1 MLLKYATNGNTPKN
15 VLLRILRGTF
25 KTRFLHRLR
34 LTNHNFFHSVEKN
47 ETIIF
52 SVFRPT
58 PPRPSVGGILS
69 SIYIDPHHLGIVLRN
84 TENPTMFYCDTCD
97 IKTNNKFDYNR
108 HLLSAKHQR
117 LCSENAKCKNY
128 IHSLISGGGGGM
140 AAESIPQKPLSNNS
154 ILSNPQKTPI
164 KKVVQ
169 INLNEEDE
177 QKNVVYKDDSGGDND
192 DVEYISDDTTS
203 HVTTSHVT
211 KADTASAYEC
221 KYCRRP
227 YINRTGLWRHNKKYG
242 PSCITKTMD
251 LSKIE
256 NTTELKNVINVMM
269 NMNNEFKTQMI
280 DMYKKSMMAITAVS
294 SSSAVAVSEAALL
307 TPSTNITNNN
317 NNTMN
322 NCYNQTFNMQFF
334 LNEQCKDAMNMK
346 DFVNSIQL
354 NTDDLENVGKLGYV
368 EGMSNI
374 LITNLN
380 KTELHKR
387 PVHCSDSKR
396 ETLYVKDADKWECDG
411 PDHAKM
417 TNAVLA
423 VEHKSV
429 GLLGQWAN
437 EHPKCMTSHTND
449 NDQYFKLSKIV
460 TDGAVDG
467 NISKVI
473 KRVAKSVVIDKTAIQ
488 ANDE

>member
-1 MLLKYATNGNTPKN
+1 MY
-15 VLLRILRGTF
+15 
-25 KTRFLHRLR
+25 
-34 LTNHNFFHSVEKN
+34 
-47 ETIIF
+47 
-52 SVFRPT
+52 
-58 PPRPSVGGILS
+58 
-69 SIYIDPHHLGIVLRN
+69 
-84 TENPTMFYCDTCD
+84 YCDTCD
-97 IKTNNKFDYNR
+97 IKTNNKTVFNT

-128 IHSLISGGGGGM
+128 IHSLISGGGGGT
-140 AAESIPQKPLSNNS
+140 AAESIPQKPLPNNS
-154 ILSNPQKTPI
+154 ILSNPQKIPI
-164 KKVVQ
+164 KKE
-169 INLNEEDE
+169 EEDE
-177 QKNVVYKDDSGGDND
+177 QPNIADSGEYDND
-192 DVEYISDDTTS
+192 ESAEYIVADTT
-203 HVTTSHVT
+203 
-211 KADTASAYEC
+211 SAYEC
-221 KYCRRP
+221 KYCHRS

-242 PSCITKTMD
+242 SSCIAKSVD
-251 LSKIE
+251 LSTIE
-256 NTTELKNVINVMM
+256 NTAELKNVINVMM
-269 NMNNEFKTQMI
+269 NMNNEFKTQMM
-280 DMYKKSMMAITAVS
+280 DMYKKSIMAITAVS
-294 SSSAVAVSEAALL
+294 PSSPSSLSLSSASSAVAVTESAVL
-307 TPSTNITNNN
+307 TPSTNITN

-411 PDHAKM
+411 PDNAKM

-488 ANDE
+488 VNDE